1 MEPCACTE
9 AVKAGDL
16 SLLDP
21 KAERLSESMSFRKC
35 SRCGR
40 KHYTLVAKR
49 ANFKATPKPMG

>member
-1 MEPCACTE
+1 LESCACTE

-16 SLLDP
+16 SLLDA
-21 KAERLSESMSFRKC
+21 KAERLSESMSYRAC

-49 ANFKATPKPMG
+49 ANFKAIPKPMG